1 MGLFLSLLISTIQP
15 LAASN
20 ALREKLSKLKFINDD
35 RLELLND
42 LPLEKI
48 NIDSRM
54 LVFPEPLVP

>member
-1 MGLFLSLLISTIQP
+1 
-15 LAASN
+15 
-20 ALREKLSKLKFINDD
+20 LREKLSNLKFINDD